1 MKIIKVLV
9 NSILSGLFFCL
20 LLALLISDLNINLY
34 FDLIFLGQLSLFLFI
49 TYGAALSFICFA
61 LFFVIQFFAGKKF
74 QIAFISPS
82 FLSISFS
89 LILFF
94 FLWLFRNNRGYFRS
108 LLSLDIRNT
117 LSLQSNLLLVLVV
130 FGLVAFYIFH
140 RYRKRAFY
148 FLVYFILF
156 AACLV
161 YIVNQRFMYPM
172 PIKTQKVA
180 HIDAKDIDKRITII
194 GFEGLSFDFLIPAI
208 DGGKLPNFS
217 WLLDNGCWG
226 RLETLSPN
234 EPIVFNNSFNSG
246 KRPAKHRMISQ
257 FTFHPLLVSKP
268 IEVTPRNIFFRQLTK
283 PGLLKVLPNTSS
295 PFVKDIWQ
303 ILEENDTP
311 FLKRDWPYAFQYPL
325 ASPKA
330 VKGFDLYFKDL
341 KEGPG
346 PLFDIIEQAF
356 FRDFEYEE
364 MVSQVKSKTPHQILY
379 FLLSGLNS
387 VETYFYKYSFPG
399 LYGNIDQEDISRY
412 GSVIAKYYEY
422 YDNIVGK
429 YLAALKEDELLV
441 VFSPHGIE
449 ALPLWKRFVEGLIG
463 NPDVSATHE
472 GAPEGMIFFYGKDI
486 IRGKHIQEMRLID
499 ITPTLLNYMG
509 LPVGKDMD
517 GIVNSSIFLD
527 EFKAENPIWMIS
539 SYEEIWIKSL
549 KK

>member
-1 MKIIKVLV
+1 MKILKVLV
-9 NSILSGLFFCL
+9 NSLLSGFFFCI
-20 LLALLISDLNINLY
+20 LLALLISDLNINLH
-34 FDLIFLGQLSLFLFI
+34 FNLIFLGQLSLFLFI
-49 TYGAALSFICFA
+49 TYGALISIICFV
-61 LFFVIQFFAGKKF
+61 LFFVIQFFVGKKC

-82 FLSISFS
+82 FLSISF
-89 LILFF
+89 LALLFLFLFF
-94 FLWLFRNNRGYFRS
+94 FRDNRGYFRS
-108 LLSLDIRNT
+108 LFSLDIQNT
-117 LSLQSNLLLVLVV
+117 LNRQSTLLLVLAVI
-130 FGLVAFYIFH
+130 GLVAFYVYH
-140 RYRKRAFY
+140 RYQKRAFY

-161 YIVNQRFMYPM
+161 FIINQRLLYPM

-194 GFEGLSFDFLIPAI
+194 ALEGLSFDFLIPAI
-208 DGGKLPNFS
+208 NGGKLPNFS

-246 KRPAKHRMISQ
+246 KRPDKHRMISQ
-257 FTFHPLLVSKP
+257 FTFHPLLVSQP

-283 PGLLKVLPNTSS
+283 PGLVKVLPNNNS

-303 ILEENDTP
+303 ILEENNTP
-311 FLKRDWPYAFQYPL
+311 FLKRDWPYAFQYPKP
-325 ASPKA
+325 SPKA
-330 VKGFDLYFKDL
+330 RRGFDLYFKDL
-341 KEGPG
+341 KAEPG
-346 PLFDIIEQAF
+346 PNFHIIEQAF

-379 FLLSGLNS
+379 FLLSGLNT

-399 LYGNIDQEDISRY
+399 LYGTIDQEDISRY
-412 GSVIAKYYEY
+412 GPVIEKYYEF

-472 GAPEGMIFFYGKDI
+472 NAPEGMIFFYGKDI
-486 IRGKHIQEMRLID
+486 IRGKNIQEMRLID

-517 GIVNSSIFLD
+517 GIVNSSIFVE